1 MTIDICKFQVG
12 WFFSIL
18 YAISAVISRVETHI
32 IPLKKRILNIF
43 NMIPKVFEKIAFK
56 GVRAPKNYNQ

>member
-1 MTIDICKFQVG
+1 MLAR
-12 WFFSIL
+12 L

-43 NMIPKVFEKIAFK
+43 NMILKVFEKISFK

>member
-1 MTIDICKFQVG
+1 MLAR
-12 WFFSIL
+12 L

-43 NMIPKVFEKIAFK
+43 NMILECFEKIAVK
-56 GVRAPKNYNQ
+56 GVRTPKNYNQ